1 MRVYLLKNVERV
13 GFAGEILKV
22 ADGFAQNYLFP
33 NKLAVQITD
42 NNEKFYSGKIKQVE
56 NKKEALATATSMRA
70 EDIKSTNLVLKRKT
84 HDNGRLYASVA
95 PSEVVDLLAE
105 KNIAVSKSQVHFDK
119 AIKTTGTYDII
130 IKLSSRL
137 QPVVK
142 LKVVSE

>member
-105 KNIAVSKSQVHFDK
+105 KNRMNF
-119 AIKTTGTYDII
+119 
-130 IKLSSRL
+130 
-137 QPVVK
+137 
-142 LKVVSE
+142 